1 MSSIPAAVFWDMDGT
16 MVDSEP
22 KWGIA
27 TYEMSERLGRR
38 LTPELREKTIGGS
51 FANTLRICAEHA
63 GVPDPDYDEQ
73 RSILYARMKE
83 LLTDLKP
90 NPGIRPL
97 LDQLEMPCVVCTN
110 TERELA
116 DPCIDAVGR
125 QYFVGSITGDE
136 VPHAKPA
143 PDMYVAA
150 AEMVG
155 FPPSSCLVFEDSWS
169 GMTAARDAGCQVIGL
184 AEKTPERV
192 VSLIDLHSR
201 LSLDGVN
208 RDDVCGWF
216 DILYHREEL
225 R

>member
-1 MSSIPAAVFWDMDGT
+1 
-16 MVDSEP
+16 
-22 KWGIA
+22 
-27 TYEMSERLGRR
+27 
-38 LTPELREKTIGGS
+38 
-51 FANTLRICAEHA
+51 
-63 GVPDPDYDEQ
+63 
-73 RSILYARMKE
+73 
-83 LLTDLKP
+83 
-90 NPGIRPL
+90 
-97 LDQLEMPCVVCTN
+97 MPCVVCTN

>member
-1 MSSIPAAVFWDMDGT
+1 MDGT

>member
-1 MSSIPAAVFWDMDGT
+1 MDGT

-63 GVPDPDYDEQ
+63 GVLDPDYDEQ

-97 LDQLEMPCVVCTN
+97 LEQLVMPCVVCTN

-192 VSLIDLHSR
+192 VSLIDLYGR

>member
-1 MSSIPAAVFWDMDGT
+1 MDGT

-201 LSLDGVN
+201 LSLHGVN

>member
-1 MSSIPAAVFWDMDGT
+1 MDGT

-90 NPGIRPL
+90 SPGIRPL
-97 LDQLEMPCVVCTN
+97 LEQLEMPCVVCTN

-143 PDMYVAA
+143 PDMYGAA

-184 AEKTPERV
+184 AKKTPERV
-192 VSLIDLHSR
+192 VSLIDLHGR